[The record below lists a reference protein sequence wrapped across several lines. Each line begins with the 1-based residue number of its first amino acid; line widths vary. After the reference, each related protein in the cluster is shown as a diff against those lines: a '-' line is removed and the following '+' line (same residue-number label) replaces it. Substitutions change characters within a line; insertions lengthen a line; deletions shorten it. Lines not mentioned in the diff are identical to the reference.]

1 MSQRCDYCEKNKLAI
16 CEELAAKLGS
26 DYCGSCGSRVAKPE
40 RPGVKP
46 HSAPTVEISS
56 FLVGEGKRRGISFG
70 SRHGRERDVADF
82 WRANFEGNDFR
93 LYLDP
98 SRILIFDDETG
109 DVVGGIYYQAAAGY
123 IMALAVLKTS
133 RNGRIG
139 KLLVAA
145 VSDSHL
151 SQDYYLCSCHLGA
164 MRVGCGAHQ
173 SSRWTSCTP
182 DGHI

>member
-1 MSQRCDYCEKNKLAI
+1 LGI

-26 DYCGSCGSRVAKPE
+26 DYCGSCGSRITEPE
-40 RPGVKP
+40 RPGVKSYSP
-46 HSAPTVEISS
+46 STVTIST
-56 FLVGEGKRRGISFG
+56 FLVEEGKRRGVVYG

-98 SRILIFDDETG
+98 SRIIAFNEESG

-123 IMALAVLKTS
+123 IMALAVEKTC
-133 RNGRIG
+133 RNRRVG

-145 VSDSHL
+145 VSD
-151 SQDYYLCSCHLGA
+151 DP
-164 MRVGCGAHQ
+164 V
-173 SSRWTSCTP
+173 SSAWMLP
-182 DGHI
+182 F